1 VEPGAYFSW
10 NASTVADIQAR
21 NPLLANESFLVP
33 HSTSRPFPIF
43 VSTLDGPAATNAVTA
58 ARSSASKDS
67 DSSVEKIALSKR
79 NGIGNS
85 NNNNGKSNVNNADDD
100 ESAWLGN
107 LAPCNRSFTQ
117 FQVTPL
123 YVGQPFVAATTYVTA
138 CDANSNLGG
147 VFTSSKSHS
156 SSDGSRSSSASTS
169 SGTSTSNSSSS
180 SSTDCVGAEM
190 VQAHGGFLETFAF
203 GSPNPPSDGGLPLN
217 EAASGVLTVERP
229 PEAFSGKIAFVL
241 SQRNTSSVVGC
252 SFKLSVCMEVECV

>member
-1 VEPGAYFSW
+1 MEPGAYFSW

-58 ARSSASKDS
+58 TPSDASKDS

-85 NNNNGKSNVNNADDD
+85 NNNKDSTKITNADDD

-156 SSDGSRSSSASTS
+156 S
-169 SGTSTSNSSSS
+169 SNSSSS

>member
-1 VEPGAYFSW
+1 
-10 NASTVADIQAR
+10 
-21 NPLLANESFLVP
+21 
-33 HSTSRPFPIF
+33 
-43 VSTLDGPAATNAVTA
+43 VTA
-58 ARSSASKDS
+58 ARSDASKDS

-85 NNNNGKSNVNNADDD
+85 NNNKDSTKITNADDD

-156 SSDGSRSSSASTS
+156 S
-169 SGTSTSNSSSS
+169 SNSSSS